1 MNSLRLFYTIIMF
14 VAVKEV
20 ECEVKTI
27 YFCPEQSATI
37 YCNVTSDFTKLYWKN
52 STDYVVASQTVNN
65 CKITKKSPNKT
76 YSSSDRFEVQ
86 GLSLKIAFP
95 KDGEQFYC
103 DVVSRKK
110 EIKQHFTL
118 DEYSEPYPDDVCS
131 SPKDT
136 NKTKSRQLRSG
147 GTNKITREI
156 NETNFVCINGRTVL
170 KCDNGQHDRP
180 IAEYWEDRYGK
191 LIVSNVDGRLSNT
204 SDARYVFNHMN
215 STLLVQNLSEWD
227 HLFVC
232 KTVYKNEDIIK
243 CFNLQEYGTPKDSF
257 FEGFENNKCEV
268 DANENGQVIVPFTV
282 ACFSP
287 VNAVTV
293 VCELNGECNDTNPQ
307 YNVTDDGKF
316 NSQICIDRK
325 IEVNKNLT
333 CTLTGPAMC
342 NHSQE
347 FVCHFKFKENSS
359 SSIRNL
365 VIAILCPI
373 VGLLVI
379 VFVYL
384 RCCQKE
390 EEEHSKSQVKMPSE
404 IPPIQY
410 ITSSDQ
416 VTITAPQEVT

>member
-1 MNSLRLFYTIIMF
+1 MTTYSGIVKRVQLFLSVDQIVLYLVRLLMGALIGFLTIGCVNGQWLIRKMNSPRLFFTIIMF
-14 VAVKEV
+14 VAVKEI

-27 YFCPEQSATI
+27 YFCPDQSAKI

-52 STDYVVASQTVNN
+52 STDYVVASQTVNVDKN
-65 CKITKKSPNKT
+65 AKKSIHKT
-76 YSSSDRFEVQ
+76 YSLSDRFEVQ

-110 EIKQHFTL
+110 EKKQHFTL
-118 DEYSEPYPDDVCS
+118 VEYSEPYPDDVCS

-136 NKTKSRQLRSG
+136 NKTKSRQLRSS

-156 NETNFVCINGRTVL
+156 NETNFVCINGRTIL

-243 CFNLQEYGTPKDSF
+243 RFNLLEYGTPKDSF

-268 DANENGQVIVPFTV
+268 DANENGQVTVTFTV
-282 ACFSP
+282 ASFSP
-287 VNAVTV
+287 MDAVTV
-293 VCELNGECNDTNPQ
+293 DCELNGERIDTNPQ
-307 YNVTDDGKF
+307 YNVTDDGNF
-316 NSQICIDRK
+316 ILQIFIDRN
-325 IEVNKNLT
+325 IEW
-333 CTLTGPAMC
+333 
-342 NHSQE
+342 
-347 FVCHFKFKENSS
+347 
-359 SSIRNL
+359 
-365 VIAILCPI
+365 
-373 VGLLVI
+373 
-379 VFVYL
+379 
-384 RCCQKE
+384 
-390 EEEHSKSQVKMPSE
+390 
-404 IPPIQY
+404 
-410 ITSSDQ
+410 
-416 VTITAPQEVT
+416 